1 MNDFA
6 WYQRPTLKRWPENHK
21 NNQVYKMNLTGDATS
36 ISLKN
41 TIYKFMSY
49 TNLMAQI
56 FRLCLCDI
64 ESHWLIICRVKRCAE
79 RLKDP

>member
-1 MNDFA
+1 
-6 WYQRPTLKRWPENHK
+6 
-21 NNQVYKMNLTGDATS
+21 MNLTGDATS

-49 TNLMAQI
+49 TNLMAHI